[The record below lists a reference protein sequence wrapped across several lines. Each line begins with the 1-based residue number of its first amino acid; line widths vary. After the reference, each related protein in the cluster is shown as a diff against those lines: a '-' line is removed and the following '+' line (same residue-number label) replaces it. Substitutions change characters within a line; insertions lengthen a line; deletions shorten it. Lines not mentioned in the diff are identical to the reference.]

1 MCIFSFSREGKL
13 LVKEDPGLYH
23 FINQGC
29 LGVDGM
35 DDQEEMQIA
44 DVSRLKFWGILTWH
58 VFCLFITGI
67 FNLLYNFWLIFKKY
81 QGVKEFHMLARI
93 GSFNGFQSF

>member
-1 MCIFSFSREGKL
+1 MYVSLFSLEGKL

-44 DVSRLKFWGILTWH
+44 DVR
-58 VFCLFITGI
+58 
-67 FNLLYNFWLIFKKY
+67 
-81 QGVKEFHMLARI
+81 R
-93 GSFNGFQSF
+93 FQF